1 VNGPWI
7 LTSAGLRAR
16 GFRSEVTSGLGAGD
30 AAVERGIGSSNGTS
44 LVGEEDS
51 GASLGFA
58 NDDMYDR
65 ESRTEGDA

>member
-1 VNGPWI
+1 M
-7 LTSAGLRAR
+7 
-16 GFRSEVTSGLGAGD
+16 TSGLGAGD